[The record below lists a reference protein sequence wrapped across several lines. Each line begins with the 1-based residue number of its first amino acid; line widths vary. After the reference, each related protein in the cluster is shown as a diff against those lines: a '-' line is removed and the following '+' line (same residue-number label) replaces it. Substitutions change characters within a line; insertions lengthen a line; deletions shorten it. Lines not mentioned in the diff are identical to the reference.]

1 MPSSRRRKL
10 PPYPSQLMKNSNK
23 YLLAALLVLLTSLT
37 AYNMALRTEYRKG
50 TYKDPLRDFTTLQFQ
65 DFTEVTVPAASVVRV
80 KIVSGPFKVRVS
92 PQASKYVQVRQ
103 QGSQLSITAAFP
115 EGEEFLGHSEAVV
128 ISCPQLAVLT
138 TDAIYQLKGQPHVD
152 KNQGYPMS
160 KGIVVQGF
168 TQDSLTLRQD
178 KASRIEL
185 AGNHLGSLRATA
197 GATPGS
203 HATLQINPD
212 NRIGAASLA
221 IERQS
226 ELILNNVAIARLHY
240 HFADSAKATLTGA
253 ALGSFAK

>member
-1 MPSSRRRKL
+1 
-10 PPYPSQLMKNSNK
+10 MKNSNK

-50 TYKDPLRDFTTLQFQ
+50 TYKDPLRDFTALQFQ
-65 DFTEVTVPAASVVRV
+65 DFTEVTVPAASAVGV
-80 KIVSGPFKVRVS
+80 KIVSGPFSVRIN

-103 QGSQLSITAAFP
+103 QGSQLSITASFP
-115 EGEEFLGHSEAVV
+115 ESQEYLGRGEAVV
-128 ISCPQLAVLT
+128 ISCPRLVALT
-138 TDAIYQLKGQPHVD
+138 TDAIYQTKGQPHVD
-152 KNQGYPMS
+152 KNQAYPTS

-168 TQDSLTLRQD
+168 TQDSLALRQD
-178 KASRIEL
+178 RASRIEL
-185 AGNHLGSLRATA
+185 IGNHLGSLRATA

-203 HATLQINPD
+203 HATLQINQD

-221 IERQS
+221 IEHQS
-226 ELILNNVAIARLHY
+226 ELILNNVAIARLRY

>member
-1 MPSSRRRKL
+1 
-10 PPYPSQLMKNSNK
+10 MKNSNK

-50 TYKDPLRDFTTLQFQ
+50 TYKDPLRDFTALPFQ

-80 KIVSGPFKVRVS
+80 KIVSGPFKVRIN

-103 QGSQLSITAAFP
+103 QGKQLSITAAFP
-115 EGEEFLGHSEAVV
+115 EGQEYLGRNEAVV

-138 TDAIYQLKGQPHVD
+138 ADAIYQDKGQPHVD
-152 KNQGYPMS
+152 KSQGNPMS

-168 TQDSLTLRQD
+168 MQDSLTLRQD
-178 KASRIEL
+178 RASRIEL
-185 AGNHLGSLRATA
+185 VGNHLGSLRATA
-197 GATPGS
+197 GPTPGS
-203 HATLQINPD
+203 HATLQINAD

-226 ELILNNVAIARLHY
+226 ELIVNDVAIARLQY

-253 ALGSFAK
+253 ALKSFAK

>member
-1 MPSSRRRKL
+1 
-10 PPYPSQLMKNSNK
+10 MKNSNK

-80 KIVSGPFKVRVS
+80 KIVSGPFKVRIN

-103 QGSQLSITAAFP
+103 QGKQLSITAAFP
-115 EGEEFLGHSEAVV
+115 EGQEYLGRNEAVV

-138 TDAIYQLKGQPHVD
+138 ADAIYQDKGQPHVD
-152 KNQGYPMS
+152 KNQENSMN

-168 TQDSLTLRQD
+168 MQDSLTLRQD
-178 KASRIEL
+178 RA
-185 AGNHLGSLRATA
+185 NHLGSLRATA
-197 GATPGS
+197 GPTPGS
-203 HATLQINPD
+203 HATLQINAD

-226 ELILNNVAIARLHY
+226 ELIVNDVAIARLQY

-253 ALGSFAK
+253 ALKSFAK